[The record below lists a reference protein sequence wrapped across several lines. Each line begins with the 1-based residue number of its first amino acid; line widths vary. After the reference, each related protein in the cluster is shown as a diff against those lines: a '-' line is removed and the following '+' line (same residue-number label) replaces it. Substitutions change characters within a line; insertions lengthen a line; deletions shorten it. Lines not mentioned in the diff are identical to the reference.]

1 MEDVVIRARGLTKVY
16 NNHPAVKG
24 IDFEVRRGECF
35 GFLGP
40 NGAGKSTTMRMLYG
54 FSPIT
59 AGQLTVLD
67 LNVEREMRRIKYQL
81 GIVPQ
86 EDNLDEDLNVLQ
98 NLLVYARYFDMPGK
112 LARERARNELEFWQL
127 WERRDARVHELS
139 GGMKRRLMI
148 GRAMLNRPKLL
159 ILDEPTTGL
168 DPQARHM
175 VWQKLRQLRSEGTT
189 MVLTTHYMDEAA
201 QLCDRLVVLDDGKIL
216 TEGVPAELIGQ
227 HIPMQVLEVR
237 GVEELPTQV
246 REQLEASNA
255 LVEQIGDIFYIYSDD
270 ADRLRQTIDLSCCK
284 EVVYRLSTL
293 EDVFLHLTGRAL
305 LE

>member
-1 MEDVVIRARGLTKVY
+1 MRDVVIQAKGLTKVY
-16 NNHPAVKG
+16 NGHPAVKG
-24 IDFEVRRGECF
+24 IDFEVRKGECF

-59 AGQLTVLD
+59 AGQLSVLD
-67 LNVEREMRRIKYQL
+67 MDVEREMRRIKYQL

-86 EDNLDEDLNVLQ
+86 EDNLDEDMNVLQ
-98 NLLVYARYFDMPGK
+98 NLLVYARYFDMPAK
-112 LARERARNELEFWQL
+112 LARQRARDELEFWQL
-127 WERRDARVHELS
+127 WERRDARVFELS

-148 GRAMLNRPKLL
+148 GRAMLNRPQLL

-175 VWQKLRQLRSEGTT
+175 VWQKLRQLRAEGTT
-189 MVLTTHYMDEAA
+189 LVLTTHYMDEAA

-216 TEGVPAELIGQ
+216 TEGEPAELIGQ
-227 HIPMQVLEVR
+227 HIPTQVLEVR
-237 GVEELPTQV
+237 GIAELPNQV
-246 REQLEASNA
+246 RTQLDASHA

-270 ADRLRQTIDLSCCK
+270 AELLRRTIDLSCCK
-284 EVVYRLSTL
+284 EVIYRLSTL
-293 EDVFLHLTGRAL
+293 EDVFLHLTGRVL